1 MRLSSALIALL
12 LSAPAFAQS
21 PPSGP
26 AMIGEIFCIGL
37 VGGDMEAVRAAMTTD
52 LNAAIDAALERND
65 VLQAAQPDEKPPL
78 GDGVPWTG
86 APDYSPQCTP
96 AVAGQSDDTA
106 EVTVRHAFPDEPAGD
121 YEDTLL
127 LVTVPGRYGE
137 TLWRIDDIAYDTS
150 GDIGY
155 EPGHTLRETLVSAF
169 EY

>member
-1 MRLSSALIALL
+1 MRQSCVLIALL
-12 LSAPAFAQS
+12 VPAPALAQT

-26 AMIGEIFCIGL
+26 AMIGEMFCLGL
-37 VGGDMEAVRAAMTTD
+37 VGGDVEAVRAAMTTG
-52 LNAAIDAALERND
+52 LNTAIDAALERND

-78 GDGVPWTG
+78 GDGVPWSA

-96 AVAGQSDDTA
+96 TVASQSADTA

-127 LVTVPGRYGE
+127 LVTVESRYGE
-137 TLWRIDDIAYDTS
+137 ILWRIDDIAYDT
-150 GDIGY
+150 GRDIGY

-169 EY
+169 E

>member
-1 MRLSSALIALL
+1 MRPSSLL
-12 LSAPAFAQS
+12 FTLLASAPAFAQS

-26 AMIGEIFCIGL
+26 AMIGELFCVGL
-37 VGGDMEAVRAAMTTD
+37 VGGDMEAVRAAMTTG

-65 VLQAAQPDEKPPL
+65 TLQAAQPDEKPPL

-96 AVAGQSDDTA
+96 AVTSQSADA
-106 EVTVRHAFPDEPAGD
+106 AKVIVQHIFPDEPAGN

-127 LVTVPGRYGE
+127 LVAVEGRYGE
-137 TLWRIDDIAYDTS
+137 ILWRIDDITYDTG

-169 EY
+169 GD